1 MISLEKA
8 PQNNPDNPE
17 LVDAEPTAEERVAEI
32 KDELLKSVE
41 LGTEELDAKLVEDW
55 DQRSEAENP
64 AAIRLKASN
73 ARMDLEAIDYAH
85 SNNRRPS
92 QSLLPKELADKLV
105 EEDARVNSIEQRLG
119 ENEQARTTREAWLK
133 KAGKKRK
140 VINFLTLGIGA
151 GKRNKKHADSIRSVH
166 EYHDQ
171 VGRNLHDSRHSTR
184 AKQAGMIDQH
194 REALWAT
201 VESAD
206 IRASTQQEMVDQA
219 DNDLEAAVVRM
230 EELARQSIGNS
241 YKSYGEKEKEVL
253 GLLTDSS
260 VYQDA
265 DPARRAQLEAR
276 CSKVL
281 RDALIAEQSASQAAI
296 GSHLVATVKERFTKG
311 PAGGR
316 LDIENYLMRA
326 NLQAGGHWD
335 EARVESLAKELVKFG
350 MTDGRSLSNVSPELI
365 IDMAAKELDQ
375 AHSKDV

>member
-8 PQNNPDNPE
+8 PQKPDNQE
-17 LVDAEPTAEERVAEI
+17 LIDTEPTAEERAAEI
-32 KDELLKSVE
+32 KDELLRSVE
-41 LGTEELDAKLVEDW
+41 LGTEKLDAELVEGW
-55 DQRSEAENP
+55 NQRSEAENP
-64 AAIRLKASN
+64 DAIRRTTGD

-85 SNNRRPS
+85 ANNRRPS

-119 ENEQARTTREAWLK
+119 ENEQARTAREAWLK

-151 GKRNKKHADSIRSVH
+151 GKRNKKHADSIQAVH

-171 VGRNLHDSRHSTR
+171 VGQTLKDSRDSTR
-184 AKQAGMIDQH
+184 AKQAEMIGQH
-194 REALWAT
+194 REVLSAT
-201 VESAD
+201 VGSAD

-219 DNDLEAAVVRM
+219 DNDLEAAVERM
-230 EELARQSIGNS
+230 EELARESIGNS

-265 DPARRAQLEAR
+265 DPARRAQLEAK

-281 RDALIAEQSASQAAI
+281 RDALIVEQSASQAAI
-296 GSHLVATVKERFTKG
+296 GSHMVATVKDRFAKG

-316 LDIENYLMRA
+316 LDIKNYLMRA
-326 NLQAGGHWD
+326 NLQAGGYWD
-335 EARVESLAKELVKFG
+335 EARVESLANELVKFG
-350 MTDGRSLSNVSPELI
+350 MTDGRSLSNISPELI

-375 AHSKDV
+375 ARSKDV